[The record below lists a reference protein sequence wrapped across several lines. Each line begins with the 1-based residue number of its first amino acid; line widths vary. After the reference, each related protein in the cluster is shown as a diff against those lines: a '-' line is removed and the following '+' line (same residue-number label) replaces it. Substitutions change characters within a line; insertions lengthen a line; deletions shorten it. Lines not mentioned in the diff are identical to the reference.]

1 MTVFVLDASVAL
13 GWLADDPLPVLAL
26 RIKQMLAQGDRA
38 LVPAFFHLEVANGL
52 GVAERR
58 RVLTAQEAE
67 RCITELEIALV
78 SAIETRIDLVAV
90 RQAFQRSRAY
100 GISPYDSVYLHL
112 AQMEG
117 VPLATLDAKLRAA
130 AERAGVAVFR

>member
-1 MTVFVLDASVAL
+1 MSLFVLDASVAL
-13 GWLADDPLPVLAL
+13 GWLVDYPTPPLAY
-26 RIKQMLAQGDRA
+26 RMRREISQGGRA
-38 LVPAFFHLEVANGL
+38 VVPAFFHLEVANGL

-58 RVLTAQEAE
+58 GVLTAQEADQ
-67 RCITELEIALV
+67 CVIELEIALV